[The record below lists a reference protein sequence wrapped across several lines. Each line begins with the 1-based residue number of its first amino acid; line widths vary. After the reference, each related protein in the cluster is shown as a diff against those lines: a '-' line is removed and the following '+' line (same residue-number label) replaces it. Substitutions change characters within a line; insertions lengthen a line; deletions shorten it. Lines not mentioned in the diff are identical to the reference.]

1 MAERHEEEDRGRV
14 GLASPLL
21 LLTGRQGE
29 GAAGGNGSLR
39 GASTNEREL
48 VGGDSCYLSPFPPM
62 LPLLYFDIIVIVAV
76 AWKIVNQCCRESMLT
91 PSSQKERER
100 LGEQKM

>member
-14 GLASPLL
+14 GLASLAVD
-21 LLTGRQGE
+21 RQAGE

-48 VGGDSCYLSPFPPM
+48 VGGDSCYLSPFP
-62 LPLLYFDIIVIVAV
+62 LYATPLF
-76 AWKIVNQCCRESMLT
+76 
-91 PSSQKERER
+91 
-100 LGEQKM
+100 

>member
-1 MAERHEEEDRGRV
+1 MRRGTGEGW
-14 GLASPLL
+14 GLLRL
-21 LLTGRQGE
+21 LLTGRQ

-48 VGGDSCYLSPFPPM
+48 DGGDSCYLSPFPLYM
-62 LPLLYFDIIVIVAV
+62 PLLYFDIIVIVAV
-76 AWKIVNQCCRESMLT
+76 ALKIVNQCCREYKLT